1 METKKVIFRKNSKL
15 VNQILEKIYKEIDE
29 YDEKEFEFILYQT
42 RNFKYDSN
50 DKENSQLI
58 QDNFDSFQTAL
69 YDSDTEKR
77 NLIDGIG
84 YALPLGG
91 KRVLRVNCLNKKAV

>member
-29 YDEKEFEFILYQT
+29 YDEKEFEFILYQM

-69 YDSDTEKR
+69 YNVDTEKR
-77 NLIDGIG
+77 NLINGIG
-84 YALPLGG
+84 YALPFG
-91 KRVLRVNCLNKKAV
+91 KRVLRVYRLNKEAV